1 MNTSY
6 SLFNGEMRGLTC
18 CYGCMRW
25 CVIHNS
31 FATYGNVICGDVM
44 EGVSFVLVTLTR
56 LNMNEPNAE

>member
-6 SLFNGEMRGLTC
+6 SLFKGEMRGLTC

-31 FATYGNVICGDVM
+31 FATYGDVFRGDIM
-44 EGVSFVLVTLTR
+44 EGVSFVLVALTR
-56 LNMNEPNAE
+56 LNMSEPKC